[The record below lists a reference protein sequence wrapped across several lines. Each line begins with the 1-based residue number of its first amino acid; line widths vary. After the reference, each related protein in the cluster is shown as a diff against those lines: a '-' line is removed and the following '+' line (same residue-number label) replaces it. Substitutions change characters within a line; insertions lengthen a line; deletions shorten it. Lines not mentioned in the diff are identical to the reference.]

1 MVYALRIR
9 VLKSRFRLVVPHK
22 FRVKKRL
29 GTPGMLNLDLRLV
42 LQEGEITDVYALQ
55 RDAGMFKFPC
65 FGINRPVNHG
75 FSGAPVFWMADY
87 VDRQWWV

>member
-1 MVYALRIR
+1 
-9 VLKSRFRLVVPHK
+9 
-22 FRVKKRL
+22 
-29 GTPGMLNLDLRLV
+29 MLNLDLRLV